1 MGLERIVE
9 RIVSESEAKEK
20 QIISKAEAERQRM
33 LEEAGKKRDEILARY
48 RQLIE
53 ENTAQV
59 QQRETARTAV
69 EVKKRLLQARKEILD
84 ETQKAVLDHFR
95 SIPEDIGR
103 KYYSAMLKQAVRELH
118 SGIIRCRKGDERLF
132 SGIPN
137 FSVGE
142 NIDCIGGFLA
152 ESRDGSVIVDM
163 RFDDI
168 IREIWERNAGE
179 IFSRIFPER

>member
-9 RIVSESEAKEK
+9 RIVAESQAEEK
-20 QIISKAEAERQRM
+20 RIISEAEAERKRM
-33 LEEAGKKRDEILARY
+33 LEEAEKKRDEILAKY

-59 QQRETARTAV
+59 EQREAARTEV

-84 ETQKAVLDHFR
+84 ETQKAVLEHFR
-95 SIPEDIGR
+95 SIPNDIR
-103 KYYSAMLKQAVRELH
+103 RRYYSAMLKQAVRELH
-118 SGIIRCRKGDERLF
+118 SGVIRCRKGEEHLF

-152 ESRDGSVIVDM
+152 ESRDGSVILDM

-168 IREIWERNAGE
+168 IREIWERNAEE
-179 IFSRIFPER
+179 ISSTIFQER